1 MRATAS
7 DPAPSAAAA
16 PRVWHRWS
24 ARMRLTLL
32 YGSLFL
38 VSGMALLGF
47 TYFLVA
53 RSPANKATKISA
65 RRPGG
70 GGGEVPGLSDVP
82 PDAFLGQIEH
92 IATEQHDAALRS
104 LLTQS
109 GIALA
114 CMTAL
119 SVALGWLVAGRVLR
133 PVRLMADKARSISE
147 RNLHERLAVSGP
159 ADELKDLGDTFDGL
173 LARLDAAFEA
183 QRRFVANASHELRT
197 PLTLQRATIEVA
209 LSEPDPGVRE
219 LRDVCRRVLAAGES
233 QERLIEALL
242 TLASGERGLDLDRR
256 APLDLAEVAGEAVR
270 GEGGV
275 GTGLARARTHG
286 DAALVGR
293 LAANLVENARRYT
306 PPGGWIHVHTGT
318 VGERAVLHVANS
330 GPPIPAQRIPAL
342 FQPFQRLDDAREA
355 VPEGHGLGLSIVAA
369 IARAHGAR
377 LHVVPGPEGGLAV
390 TVAFPR

>member
-1 MRATAS
+1 M
-7 DPAPSAAAA
+7 
-16 PRVWHRWS
+16 WHRWS

-65 RRPGG
+65 RRPGEGSG
-70 GGGEVPGLSDVP
+70 GGVGGSPGGGDVPGATDIP
-82 PDAFLGQIEH
+82 TDAFLGQIQH
-92 IATEQHDAALRS
+92 IATEQHHAALRS

-209 LSEPDPGVRE
+209 LAEPDPDVRA
-219 LRDVCRRVLAAGES
+219 LREVCGRVLAAGES

-256 APLDLAEVAGEAVR
+256 APLDLAEVTGEVLR
-270 GEGGV
+270 GLAPGPAV
-275 GTGLARARTHG
+275 GTGLARARTYG
-286 DAALVGR
+286 DADLVAR

-306 PPGGWIHVHTGT
+306 PPDGWIHVHTGT
-318 VGERAVLHVANS
+318 SEGNALLHVANS
-330 GPPIPAQRIPAL
+330 GPAIPAQRIPAL
-342 FQPFQRLDDAREA
+342 FQPFQRLDESRAA
-355 VPEGHGLGLSIVAA
+355 APEGHGLGLSIVAA

-377 LHVVPGPEGGLAV
+377 VRAVPGPEGGLAV
-390 TVAFPR
+390 TVAFSRTAD